1 DWVQPVAIREL
12 VHPDNRFKL
21 GFAGWSG
28 PAFDVSGM
36 VLWGFTAGVLD
47 ALLRLAGW
55 HEDWDEETQF
65 DLFRTLEQ
73 SRNGESRA
81 LRAHF
86 AAERKKETGE

>member
-1 DWVQPVAIREL
+1 MP
-12 VHPDNRFKL
+12 
-21 GFAGWSG
+21 
-28 PAFDVSGM
+28 
-36 VLWGFTAGVLD
+36 D
-47 ALLRLAGW
+47 ALLCLAGW

-73 SRNGESRA
+73 YRNGEPRA